1 MFADGLLLSI
11 KLNREVEVMKSS
23 GGGEKGWDP
32 RNLERG
38 ESSVKEK
45 VSAWTVT
52 FRHQN
57 IHERNWN
64 SC

>member
-45 VSAWTVT
+45 VSA
-52 FRHQN
+52 
-57 IHERNWN
+57 
-64 SC
+64 